1 VSRKFAFIDGSLTK
15 PNRSGNKLKL
25 KKVATTSTLGGGARA
40 THKRAQDNSEDVVV
54 VSKYGGFS
62 DEEDQVAERA
72 AAKAIQGPQIKPKV
86 CNILIFLTQ
95 G

>member
-1 VSRKFAFIDGSLTK
+1 VSRKFVFIDGSLTK

-40 THKRAQDNSEDVVV
+40 TRIRPQDNSEDVIVI
-54 VSKYGGFS
+54 SKYGGFS
-62 DEEDQVAERA
+62 DDEDQVEERA
-72 AAKAIQGPQIKPKV
+72 AAKAIRGPQTKPKV
-86 CNILIFLTQ
+86 RNILIFLTL